1 MNAEKYFGTSELY
14 KILELDPSA
23 PTNDGKI
30 NLKID
35 IKLKITFASLIFV
48 NHSVKTS
55 YYRLARKFHPDRVSD
70 AEKSIANEK
79 FSILHQA
86 YSILANP
93 ETKKLY
99 DAGEMRIFF
108 SKPTIVGKWEHY
120 IAPLMS
126 SAIESARQ
134 NYQGSVSEE
143 ADILREFIIGKGS
156 MTHLFNTIP
165 FMRTEDE
172 ARMIHVIKECM
183 ESGKIPKAPIRKM
196 RR

>member
-14 KILELDPSA
+14 KILELDSSA
-23 PTNDGKI
+23 PTKD
-30 NLKID
+30 
-35 IKLKITFASLIFV
+35 
-48 NHSVKTS
+48 VKTN
-55 YYRLARKFHPDRVSD
+55 YYRLALIYHPDRVPE
-70 AEKSIANEK
+70 AEKPLANEK
-79 FSILHQA
+79 FNILHQA

-93 ETKKLY
+93 ETKILY
-99 DAGEMRIFF
+99 DTGKLQFFF

-120 IAPLMS
+120 VAPLTS

-134 NYQGSVSEE
+134 KYQGSVSEE
-143 ADILREFIIGKGS
+143 TDIIREFTIGKGS

-172 ARMIHVIKECM
+172 ARIIHVIKECM
-183 ESGKIPKAPIRKM
+183 QSGSIPKISIRKM